1 MRTLRRVLLAVVFL
15 TLVLL
20 ILIFVLENQE
30 AVVLSFFGSSI
41 SEFPVSIYIILSL
54 LVGMIFGPLL
64 RIAFSSGW
72 KR

>member
-30 AVVLSFFGSSI
+30 AVVLSFLVALF
-41 SEFPVSIYIILSL
+41 LSFL
-54 LVGMIFGPLL
+54 FL
-64 RIAFSSGW
+64 ST
-72 KR
+72 